1 MTSDSSDAEMNL
13 RVARVGEIITISHP
27 TQDRHV
33 DIEARPEIDAM
44 SPEDFEARVIA
55 PARNALGIE

>member
-44 SPEDFEARVIA
+44 SPEDFEARILTPVLI
-55 PARNALGIE
+55 ALGIE

>member
-1 MTSDSSDAEMNL
+1 MTSAQRADGMNL

-55 PARNALGIE
+55 PARNALGL

>member
-1 MTSDSSDAEMNL
+1 MNL

-44 SPEDFEARVIA
+44 SPEDFEARILTPVLI
-55 PARNALGIE
+55 ALGIE